1 MADSNYGKRPW
12 SQPHELIINGETHIV
27 DQPIDGPSRP
37 NNYQTFI
44 EDLALA
50 PTQNLGN
57 DMSDEQIRA
66 IRPSA
71 LPQISL
77 NPPKFGI
84 TDDPLKI
91 TDVVSLDNRFARID
105 FSGRQ
110 SGYTGTSY
118 PSLSQF

>member
-57 DMSDEQIRA
+57 DMSDEQIRS

-71 LPQISL
+71 LPQVDL
-77 NPPKFGI
+77 LPPKFGYDE
-84 TDDPLKI
+84 TPLQI
-91 TDVVSLDNRFARID
+91 TDVVSLDNRFERIS
-105 FSGRQ
+105 FSGRV
-110 SGYTGTSY
+110 SGYEGTSY
-118 PSLSQF
+118 PSLNQF